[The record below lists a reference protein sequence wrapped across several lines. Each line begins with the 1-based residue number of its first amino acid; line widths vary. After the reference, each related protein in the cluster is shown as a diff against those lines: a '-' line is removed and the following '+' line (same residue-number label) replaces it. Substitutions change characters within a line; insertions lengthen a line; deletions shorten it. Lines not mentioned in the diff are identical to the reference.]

1 MRQDPSAVVLCPRWL
16 APWVLPL
23 VLALAASLF
32 AVVVGFDAQRFVD
45 TRFDP
50 YFFGKMGASIA
61 RGDGFM
67 PFGNLIQRRA
77 PLYPLVIGGV
87 YWVFG
92 ERPLLVLLLQCILHA
107 GTALLL
113 FDLTRRLFGQRAA
126 VIAGVLCAV
135 HPVLLRYVP
144 DLHLETLF
152 TFLVTLT
159 IWLTERFARLRDIR
173 TGALLGI
180 TFGLATLTKSVIL
193 LYPVLFAMALG
204 YTLARAKEQLPI
216 RGLATM
222 FVTMALTISPWTVR
236 NYMATG
242 HFVPVSSGFS
252 DAFLRGLI
260 FSRTEF
266 ITLREPPYTVAEN
279 ETNAYFARL
288 AHEAGTEW
296 QRDDYETDQ
305 ILNKEMKRRL
315 FAEPWLSVR
324 RFFVGI
330 FTFWYEMTSL
340 PTSLFAGGMALIAW
354 IFAGFGLR
362 RAYLE
367 KRQAWLVLLPIVYLN
382 LLLAL
387 LLALGRYSVPIMPC
401 LIALAAFG
409 IDGLLPRQESR
420 SA

>member
-1 MRQDPSAVVLCPRWL
+1 MLL
-16 APWVLPL
+16 LG
-23 VLALAASLF
+23 LALAASLF
-32 AVVVGFDAQRFVD
+32 VVLFGFRAQGFVS
-45 TRFDP
+45 TTFDP

-92 ERPLLVLLLQCILHA
+92 EKPVLVLLLQCLLHA
-107 GTALLL
+107 GTCLLL
-113 FDLTRRLFGQRAA
+113 FDLTRRLFGQRAG

-159 IWLTERFARLRDIR
+159 IWLTERFARVRNVR

-180 TFGLATLTKSVIL
+180 AFGLATLTKSVIL
-193 LYPVLFAMALG
+193 LYPGLFAMAVLN
-204 YTLARAKEQLPI
+204 TLAREKKQLPI

-266 ITLREPPYTVAEN
+266 ITLRQPPYEVAEN
-279 ETNAYFARL
+279 EVNAYFARL
-288 AHEAGTEW
+288 AHDAGTEW

-305 ILNKEMKRRL
+305 ILNQEMKRRL
-315 FAEPWLSVR
+315 FAEPWLNVR

-340 PTSLFAGGMALIAW
+340 STSLFAGGMALIAW

-362 RAYLE
+362 RAYRE
-367 KRQAWLVLLPIVYLN
+367 KRKAWLVLLPIVYLN
-382 LLLAL
+382 LLLAM

-401 LIALAAFG
+401 LLALAAYG
-409 IDGLLPRQESR
+409 IDGLLPRREAR